1 MFTSR
6 RLIEPNGGTTTMR
19 LIQAT
24 KTFFKIVFSKDYA
37 ASLKALPQL
46 ENELG
51 SLKKQ
56 LERQEIEAQ
65 LKKEQEKQKKQ
76 SKQDELAAGAS
87 ALLTLLQKEARF
99 LDFVQENVDSIDD
112 NRMGAVSRL
121 VHKDLARTFKQYV
134 TLETVL
140 DRNEGELIDI
150 EDGFDTSE
158 IRLSGNVD
166 KEPPFKGTLRHKGW
180 LISHLNL
187 PKKAASSNQ
196 SVLLPAEI
204 EVPN

>member
-1 MFTSR
+1 
-6 RLIEPNGGTTTMR
+6 MR
-19 LIQAT
+19 LIQAI
-24 KTFFKIVFSKDYA
+24 KAFFKILFSKDYA
-37 ASLKALPQL
+37 SSLRDLPQL
-46 ENELG
+46 QSEVG

-56 LERQEIEAQ
+56 LERQELEAQ

-76 SKQDELAAGAS
+76 NKQDELAAGAN

-112 NRMGAVSRL
+112 TRMGAVSRL
-121 VHKDLARTFKQYV
+121 VHKDLSRTFKQYV
-134 TLETVL
+134 KLEPVL
-140 DRNEGELIDI
+140 DRVEGELIEI
-150 EDGFDTSE
+150 EAGFDASE

-180 LISHLNL
+180 LVSHLNL
-187 PKKAASSNQ
+187 PKKAATSNQ
-196 SVLLPAEI
+196 SVLLPAEV